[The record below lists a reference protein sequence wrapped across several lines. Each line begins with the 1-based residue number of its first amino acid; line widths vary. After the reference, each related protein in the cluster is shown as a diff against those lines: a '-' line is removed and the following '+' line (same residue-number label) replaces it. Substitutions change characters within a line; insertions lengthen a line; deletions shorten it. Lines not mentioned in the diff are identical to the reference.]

1 MSTNLA
7 ATRAAPG
14 VVLEFTVQQQQ
25 HAILCYLFFYLK
37 TKQAKTHTHTLT
49 QNVKQKHC
57 LVVRK
62 SSSQEEA
69 TTLGEVSPDKLRGRG
84 HSRQIPHSS
93 SSSKRVLLPLFISK
107 KKTCHGRQ
115 SYSRVFSPNRL
126 NQSLETHTRTLTYTQ
141 AALENDAGMC
151 PAGTGTRSPGGETGA
166 LKLCVCEKK
175 LNLVSRD
182 TNHHHTK
189 RSHTWREREKTH
201 TQNHTHSRES
211 ERHYQMN

>member
-14 VVLEFTVQQQQ
+14 CCTRIHSAAAATCNPLLPFF
-25 HAILCYLFFYLK
+25 LFKNK
-37 TKQAKTHTHTLT
+37 TSKNTHTLT

-69 TTLGEVSPDKLRGRG
+69 TTLGEVSPGKLRGRS

-107 KKTCHGRQ
+107 KENL
-115 SYSRVFSPNRL
+115 SRSPVVLARFLANPL
-126 NQSLETHTRTLTYTQ
+126 NQSLE
-141 AALENDAGMC
+141 
-151 PAGTGTRSPGGETGA
+151 P
-166 LKLCVCEKK
+166 
-175 LNLVSRD
+175 
-182 TNHHHTK
+182 
-189 RSHTWREREKTH
+189 
-201 TQNHTHSRES
+201 HTHAHIHASSIGKRRRIVSGRNRNQKPRRRNRCS
-211 ERHYQMN
+211 EAVCVKKKTQFG